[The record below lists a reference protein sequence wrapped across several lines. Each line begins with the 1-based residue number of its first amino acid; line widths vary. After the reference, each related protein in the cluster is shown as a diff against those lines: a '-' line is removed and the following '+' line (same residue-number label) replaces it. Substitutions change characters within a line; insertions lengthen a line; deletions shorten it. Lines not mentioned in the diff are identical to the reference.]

1 MNRMIRI
8 SSAAVGMFLLAGLA
22 YYQGDMDPGA
32 GQQEILAG
40 TAISETVDKTSSPE
54 IAETQPPECDQAN
67 DPNHADHEACSDKN
81 L

>member
-8 SSAAVGMFLLAGLA
+8 SSATVGMFLLAGLA

-40 TAISETVDKTSSPE
+40 TAISEIVDETSSSD
-54 IAETQPPECDQAN
+54 IAETQSPECDQAT
-67 DPNHADHEACSDKN
+67 DPNHPDHEACSDQN